1 MEYRKILLYFAV
13 LFVAFSL
20 WTAWL
25 HDHAPAVSPN
35 KTEVSPQ
42 SAVPSTAG
50 MTNAP
55 ANIAPVAAETSAA
68 QAVPQ
73 DGAAGLTP
81 VPPERLINVR
91 TDVLDV
97 TIDTL
102 GGNIVNVKLPNY
114 PNDIKTPK
122 DPVTL
127 LTSDPNG
134 YYVAQSGITGRQGP
148 DTAAGQ
154 VQYKTSQNNYTLV
167 DGENE
172 VAVNLTWQNKNGIDV
187 TKTFRFTRDNY
198 AIHVDYAIQNK
209 SDKPWAGNIYGQI
222 RRKPPIQPGGL
233 FHISNYIG
241 ASISS
246 PEKPYQKISFSHMEK
261 EGVNENIL
269 GGWLA
274 MQQRYFLSA
283 WVPNQQQNNH
293 YYSNVD
299 SNGIYTVGF
308 IGPSITVPPKGD
320 FKTTTSFYAGPELE
334 NQLKAVA
341 PNLDLTIDYGWLW
354 WISVIIF
361 WVMERIH
368 RVVGNWGWS
377 IVLVTVLIKI
387 LFYKFSEISYRSMA
401 KMRLLQP
408 KMEALKQRYGDDK
421 AKLSQATMELYRK
434 EKINPLGGCLPIIVQ
449 IPVFIALYYVLI
461 ESVQLRQAPFIFW
474 IHDLSAHD
482 PYFVLPIL
490 MGISMFVQQKLN
502 PTPPDPVQARVMQL
516 LPVMFTIFFFTFPSG
531 LVLYWLTNNVLSI
544 LQQWHITRNIEKKI
558 EVTIEKKILH
568 RDKK

>member
-1 MEYRKILLYFAV
+1 MEYRKILLYFAL

-25 HDHAPAVSPN
+25 HDHAPSISVTQPSVAPIS
-35 KTEVSPQ
+35 T
-42 SAVPSTAG
+42 VPST
-50 MTNAP
+50 
-55 ANIAPVAAETSAA
+55 TSAA
-68 QAVPQ
+68 TATAIAPTAPTATAARTVPQ
-73 DGAAGLTP
+73 DGASLLNPLPA
-81 VPPERLINVR
+81 ERLISVH
-91 TDVLDV
+91 TDVLEAK
-97 TIDTL
+97 IDTL
-102 GGNIVNVKLPNY
+102 GGNIVEVKLPKY
-114 PNDIKTPK
+114 PNNLKTPNI
-122 DPVTL
+122 PVTL
-127 LTSDPNG
+127 LNNDPNT
-134 YYVAQSGITGRQGP
+134 YYVAQSGITGPQGP
-148 DTAAGQ
+148 DTSAGQ
-154 VQYKTSQNNYTLV
+154 VQYKSSQNDYILAN
-167 DGENE
+167 GENE
-172 VAVNLTWQNKNGIDV
+172 LDVNLTWQNKKGITV
-187 TKTFRFTRDNY
+187 TKTFRFMRNDY
-198 AIHVDYAIQNK
+198 AVHVDYAVQNK
-209 SDKPWAGNIYGQI
+209 SGTPWSGNIYGQI
-222 RRKPPIQPGGL
+222 RRKPPVQPGGM

-246 PEKPYQKISFSHMEK
+246 SEKPYQKISFSRLQK
-261 EGVNENIL
+261 EGIDENIL

-299 SNGIYTVGF
+299 SNGVYTVGF
-308 IGPSITVPPKGD
+308 VGPTISVPPKGN

-387 LFYKFSEISYRSMA
+387 LFYKFSEISFRSMA
-401 KMRLLQP
+401 KMRQLQP
-408 KMEALKQRYGDDK
+408 KIEELKQRYGDDK
-421 AKLSQATMELYRK
+421 QKLSQATMELYRK

-474 IHDLSAHD
+474 IKDLSAHD

-502 PTPPDPVQARVMQL
+502 PTMPDPVQARVMRL

-558 EVTIEKKILH
+558 ETAIEKKIFH
-568 RDKK
+568 KDKK